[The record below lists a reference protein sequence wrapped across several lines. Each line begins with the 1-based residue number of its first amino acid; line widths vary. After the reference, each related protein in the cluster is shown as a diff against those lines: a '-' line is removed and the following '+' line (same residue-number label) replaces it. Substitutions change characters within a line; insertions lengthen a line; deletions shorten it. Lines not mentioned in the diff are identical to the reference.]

1 MSLIISMKINLI
13 RIFIQKL
20 LFIFLGIVL
29 GVIWYKYDFQPRPF
43 IRKLYKGDYE
53 KLSNSNLKIN
63 NWDEAKLTFSKY
75 KVGVPLFL
83 DRPYSDTFGDD
94 RLEKFYLIQ
103 INRHEKRNIS
113 IKVESPITIYRFVT
127 GSNSGL
133 KHKYTKTNI
142 KVKVA
147 GRSTNHINVVKK
159 TFKPGN
165 LILSPGGPI
174 SSSPILFSLE
184 SKKNLSNIIIN
195 LTN

>member
-1 MSLIISMKINLI
+1 MKINLI
-13 RIFIQKL
+13 RIFIQKSL
-20 LFIFLGIVL
+20 LIFLGIVL

-43 IRKLYKGDYE
+43 IRKLYRGDYE
-53 KLSNSNLKIN
+53 KLNNSNFKIN
-63 NWDEAKLTFSKY
+63 NWEEAQLTFSKY
-75 KVGVPLFL
+75 KEGVPLFL
-83 DRPYSDTFGDD
+83 DRPYSDTIGDD

-113 IKVESPITIYRFVT
+113 IKINSPITIYRLLP
-127 GSNSGL
+127 SSDSGL

-165 LILSPGGPI
+165 IILSPGGPI
-174 SSSPILFSLE
+174 SAPPFCFLASSG
-184 SKKNLSNIIIN
+184 
-195 LTN
+195 